1 MSEFTIKLLE
11 LLNNK
16 HSCNEICS
24 MLNISNK
31 QLFHYLTL
39 LKNKGLL
46 FKRKYYYNGEI
57 KYIPISS
64 MTDLKKYYNDSN
76 HNVDPGIITEHNQK
90 NIKLVLISDLHLG
103 NSLERLDLLNKTYD
117 YCSKNEINI
126 IINCGDLIDGTFGR
140 DLKNIAD
147 IYNQIEYLIKNYPF
161 DKNILNFAVA
171 GNHDIDAIY
180 SGHQDIIEALRN
192 YRHDIVIC
200 GYTNAYINIKN
211 DTISL
216 YHNTPN
222 GNKISKDS
230 SSIVLHGHAHKYST
244 DMNDNKV
251 LNICVP
257 SLSNIL
263 SPFPTILELEL
274 SFKKGLIEHAN
285 IKQVYLA
292 FANKDYV
299 ISEVE
304 YNIQN
309 DNKEFETIYYEE
321 SFLPK
326 DTSITTLEEQKN
338 KTLVKKPTSQI
349 DKFNARYGLE

>member
-11 LLNNK
+11 LLNGNNT
-16 HSCNEICS
+16 SNEICS

-31 QLFHYLTL
+31 QLFHYITL

-46 FKRKYYYNGEI
+46 FKRMYYYNGEM
-57 KYIPISS
+57 KYIPISTLHEFTIYKNS
-64 MTDLKKYYNDSN
+64 DKITIM
-76 HNVDPGIITEHNQK
+76 TEHNQETFK
-90 NIKLVLISDLHLG
+90 CVLISDLHLG
-103 NSLERLDLLNKTYD
+103 SSLQRLDLLNKTYD
-117 YCSKNEINI
+117 YCSKNGINI
-126 IINCGDLIDGTFGR
+126 IFNCGDFIDGTFGKN
-140 DLKNIAD
+140 LKNIAD

-222 GNKISKDS
+222 GNKLSKDS

-326 DTSITTLEEQKN
+326 DTSITTLEEQQN

-349 DKFNARYGLE
+349 DKFNTRYGLE

>member
-16 HSCNEICS
+16 HTCNEICS

-46 FKRKYYYNGEI
+46 FDRKYYYNGEI
-57 KYIPISS
+57 KYIPISTI
-64 MTDLKKYYNDSN
+64 TDLKNYYCNANYSVN
-76 HNVDPGIITEHNQK
+76 PAIITEHNQK

-117 YCSKNEINI
+117 YCSKNGINI
-126 IINCGDLIDGTFGR
+126 ILNCGDLIDGIS
-140 DLKNIAD
+140 DCNLKNITD

-171 GNHDIDAIY
+171 GNHDLNAIH

-192 YRHDIVIC
+192 YRHDIVVC
-200 GYTNAYINIKN
+200 GYNNAFINIKN
-211 DTISL
+211 DIISL
-216 YHNTPN
+216 YHHIPN
-222 GNKISKDS
+222 GKKLTKYS

-251 LNICVP
+251 LNIVVP
-257 SLSNIL
+257 SLSDIL

-274 SFKKGLIEHAN
+274 TFNKGFIEHAN

-309 DNKEFETIYYEE
+309 NDRKHSNYIYNEDPLPNKVT
-321 SFLPK
+321 
-326 DTSITTLEEQKN
+326 TSTTEEQQN